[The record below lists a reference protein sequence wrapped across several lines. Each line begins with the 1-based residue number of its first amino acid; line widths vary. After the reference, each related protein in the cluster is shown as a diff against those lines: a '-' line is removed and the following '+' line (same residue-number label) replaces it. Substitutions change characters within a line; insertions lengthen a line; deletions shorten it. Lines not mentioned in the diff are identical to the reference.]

1 MSSKI
6 ILLKWSWNKD
16 FLRQKW
22 TEFVTRIPSWQE
34 IVQEVLHRE
43 GKWCQL
49 ETAINGKSVKE
60 EQMKG
65 FLHPFPWVLGPCPAP
80 SAQPSC
86 PHPCWTIQT
95 RRQWMDCRFQKEWLS
110 QPTAVTSTFK
120 ELWNGHSQLSG
131 PQNRRISSKHS
142 GQTCKWKMQMQWKA
156 SFPQPCTC

>member
-65 FLHPFPWVLGPCPAP
+65 FLHPFPWVLGPCPALMP
-80 SAQPSC
+80 P
-86 PHPCWTIQT
+86 PMLNHTDT
-95 RRQWMDCRFQKEWLS
+95 ETMDGLSVSKREWLS